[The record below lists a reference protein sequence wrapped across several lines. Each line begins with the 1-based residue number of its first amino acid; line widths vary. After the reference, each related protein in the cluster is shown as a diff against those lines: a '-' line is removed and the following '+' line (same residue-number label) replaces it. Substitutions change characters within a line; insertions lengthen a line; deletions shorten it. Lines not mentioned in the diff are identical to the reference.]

1 MKPLFSTFEL
11 VEPTRNK
18 RDSCAICEQFRFPRS
33 KKKRIR
39 KKWAKRP
46 ENWRVVPDPS
56 YVFNVSTL
64 DLHRGPIVM
73 EPPRICAFPAK
84 RAVPDDIDLHSAVMQ
99 LIGLRHSTSQ
109 H

>member
-1 MKPLFSTFEL
+1 MRLLFQRFHPVSGEPCPMRFLPLE
-11 VEPTRNK
+11 
-18 RDSCAICEQFRFPRS
+18 EQIRFPRS

-56 YVFNVSTL
+56 YVFNVPTL

-73 EPPRICAFPAK
+73 EPPRVCAFPAK
-84 RAVPDDIDLHSAVMQ
+84 RAVPDDIDLHFAVAQ
-99 LIGLRHSTSQ
+99 LIGLRHTTSQ